1 VARRSPPTGA
11 TAHVDTFVR
20 DHLPSLDTW
29 PALLYDL
36 PELHYPGRANVAAEL
51 VDAHVA
57 AGRGDR
63 PALVTD
69 DGVWSYRDLLTKSN
83 RLARA
88 LVEDLGIVPGNRIL
102 LRSPNSPTLVALWVA
117 AAKAGAVIVA
127 TMPLLRSKELA
138 VIADR
143 ARVGLALSDDRLLDE
158 IDKARGESDTLR
170 RIVTFTELEE
180 RAKRKS
186 PDYENVATAIDDPIL
201 IAFTSGTTG
210 KPKGCVHFH
219 RDLLA
224 SADTY
229 FKGTLPCSVD
239 DVFTGSPPLAFT
251 FGLGMHLVFPF
262 RVGARV
268 VLLEKP
274 SPEALLESC
283 ARHRVSVISTAP
295 TAYRAML
302 PLLPRYDLSSL
313 RISVSAGETLPLPT
327 WQAWKQA
334 TGISIADGIGATEMF
349 HIFISAAGE
358 EIRPGATG
366 RAVRGYEA
374 KVFDDDGN
382 ELPPGEVGRLGVR
395 GPTGC
400 RYLDDPVRQSEYV
413 RRGWNYTGDA
423 YLLDEEGYFFFQART
438 DDMIISAGY
447 NISGPEVEEA
457 LLAHDSV
464 ADCACV
470 ASPDV
475 ERGNVVKAFVV
486 LKAGTEASEPLQRT
500 LQDFVKARIAPYKYP
515 REVEFVET
523 LPRTETGKVQRFKL
537 RRLEIDR
544 KASS

>member
-1 VARRSPPTGA
+1 LTRRLPPTGA

-20 DHLPSLDTW
+20 EHLPSPDTW

-36 PELHYPGRANVAAEL
+36 PELHYPARTNVAAEL

-57 AGRGDR
+57 AGEGDR
-63 PALVTD
+63 PALLTG
-69 DGVWSYRDLLTKSN
+69 DGVWSYRDLMLRAN
-83 RLARA
+83 RLARV
-88 LVEDLGIVPGNRIL
+88 LVDDLGIVPGNRVL
-102 LRSPNSPTLVALWVA
+102 LRSPNSPALVAAWMA

-138 VIADR
+138 VICDR
-143 ARVGLALSDDRLLDE
+143 ARVGLALTDERLLDE
-158 IDKARGESDTLR
+158 IDKARGESEALR
-170 RIVTFTELEE
+170 RIVTFTEMEE
-180 RAKRKS
+180 RAAKKS
-186 PDYENVATAIDDPIL
+186 PELANVDTAIDDPLL

-229 FKGTLPCSVD
+229 FKATVPWSKD

-251 FGLGMHLVFPF
+251 FGLGMQLVFPF

-268 VLLEKP
+268 ALVEKP
-274 SPEALLESC
+274 SPEALLEC
-283 ARHRVSVISTAP
+283 CERHRVSVLSTAP

-302 PLLPRYDLSSL
+302 PLLSRFDVSSL
-313 RISVSAGETLPLPT
+313 RVAVSAGETLPLPT
-327 WQAWKQA
+327 WEAWKQA
-334 TGISIADGIGATEMF
+334 TGVPIADGIGATEMF
-349 HIFISAAGE
+349 HIFISAGGDD
-358 EIRPGATG
+358 IRPGATG
-366 RAVRGYEA
+366 KAVRGYEA
-374 KVFDDDGN
+374 KVFDDDGH
-382 ELPPGEVGRLGVR
+382 ELPRGEVGRLGVR

-400 RYLDDPVRQSEYV
+400 RYLDDPLRQAEYV
-413 RRGWNYTGDA
+413 KQGWNYTGDA
-423 YLLDEEGYFFFQART
+423 YVLDEENYFIFQART

-457 LLAHDSV
+457 LLAHEAV

-470 ASPDV
+470 ASPDA

-486 LKAGTEASEPLQRT
+486 LKPGAEAYESLART

-515 REVEFVET
+515 REVELVES

-544 KASS
+544 KASP